1 MAEKT
6 LDDVI
11 QRMRDEGQLTRNSG
25 SHSIR
30 TVKELLKDLPTEQ
43 GEQKRFEDIF
53 EKMGGIRSAVA
64 SNTSVTRQLVD
75 NDTVGDDLENQRE
88 QNKLFGKMLDSLKS
102 IGENT
107 KSFGSKL
114 KKAGEKTGGFLGSL
128 AGGLVAPFTAFGS
141 AFGATAGTG
150 IGVGAAALGIG
161 GGVALILDQVEDLM
175 KSFDE
180 LAEGLGD
187 LNELDIDVEK
197 FQNLGKAINALA
209 SGTGIGGAIGLRIL
223 TGAAFNELA
232 EGLETLNETEFSPDA
247 LDNVSTAINTLS
259 ESTGILS
266 SGGFALFA
274 KVDFEGMASGLERLG
289 QLSVDPKQMENIG
302 EGLNKL
308 IEPLSA
314 SDIGEA
320 RVFQIIDD
328 NLVAVASGVE
338 KLNGV
343 SLGPD
348 FVDKMEMIGEGIDS
362 LLSPLNSLDVGEAT
376 VLQMIDDNLPAIAE
390 GAKSIGLV
398 DGNNFRIQATAIGM
412 GLQSLLDGVDD
423 LIGATG
429 IEMVDDN
436 LEDIATG
443 VKDFNSIVNPEM
455 ARIFRE
461 TSIILGGGFQR
472 LLDGT
477 DDLLGA
483 SGIQMVDDNVVPV
496 SEAIRDFTTILSA
509 GQAQEFK
516 EISGILGE
524 GFQILLDGTDD
535 LFGATG
541 LQSIDDN
548 LIPFAEG
555 VSHLNSIG
563 ESLNLDNFKKL
574 TEAILEMKRA
584 VGHMS
589 TIDFSVEV
597 GDADLAL
604 RELAEKTE
612 DMRNLM
618 LGLSEGGER
627 EFNSLGFLGL
637 GDGID
642 FGEGLL
648 DPNLKLDEIRE
659 SIAKMQQV
667 AGSLLGQVRIPVIP
681 EETEETKV
689 IAKPPLTKREV
700 QKMIFDAQRKE
711 LEEQKKTAEVGV
723 VTNAIDASQR
733 TVNNNVNNNQ
743 TALLNPNMPAVDNLD
758 RSWVSRDW

>member
-30 TVKELLKDLPTEQ
+30 TVKELLEDLPTEQ

-53 EKMGGIRSAVA
+53 DKMGDVKSAVDV
-64 SNTSVTRQLVD
+64 NTKSVTGQLSD
-75 NDTVGDDLENQRE
+75 NETIGDDLENQRE
-88 QNKLFGKMLDSLKS
+88 QNKLFSRMLESLES

-107 KSFGSKL
+107 KQGNLISSKS
-114 KKAGEKTGGFLGSL
+114 ENESGGVL
-128 AGGLVAPFTAFGS
+128 GGLAS
-141 AFGATAGTG
+141 ALKGAGAG
-150 IGVGAAALGIG
+150 IGIAGAGIGAAGLGIG
-161 GGVALILDQVEDLM
+161 GGVALVLDQVEDIM
-175 KSFDE
+175 KSFDK
-180 LAEGLGD
+180 LAEGVD
-187 LNELDIDVEK
+187 ALNEIDIDVEK

-209 SGTGIGGAIGLRIL
+209 SGTSIGGAIGLRIL
-223 TGAAFNELA
+223 TGTAFNDLA
-232 EGLETLNETEFSPDA
+232 EGLKALNETEFSPDA
-247 LDNVSTAINTLS
+247 LDNVSTAISSLS
-259 ESTGILS
+259 ESTGLLS
-266 SGGFALFA
+266 SGGFKLFTST
-274 KVDFEGMASGLERLG
+274 DFGGLADGLERLG
-289 QLSVDPKQMENIG
+289 QVSVDPEQMENIG

-314 SDIGEA
+314 GDIGEA
-320 RVFQIIDD
+320 TVFQMIDD
-328 NLVAVASGVE
+328 NLMSVASGVE
-338 KLNGV
+338 RINSV
-343 SLGPD
+343 SLGDD
-348 FVDKMEMIGEGIDS
+348 FVDKMKMIGEGIDS
-362 LLSPLNSLDVGEAT
+362 LLSPLSSLDIGEAT

-398 DGNNFRIQATAIGM
+398 DGGNFRVQAEAIGV

-436 LEDIATG
+436 LEDIAKG

-461 TSIILGGGFQR
+461 TSIILGGGFQA

-483 SGIQMVDDNVVPV
+483 SGIQVVDDNVVPV
-496 SEAIRDFTTILSA
+496 SEAIRNFTTILSA

-516 EISGILGE
+516 EISGLLGE
-524 GFQILLDGTDD
+524 GFQVLLDGTDD
-535 LFGATG
+535 LFGTTG

-555 VSHLNSIG
+555 VSRLSSIG
-563 ESLNLDNFKKL
+563 ESLDLDNFKKL
-574 TEAILEMKRA
+574 TEAILEMKEA

-589 TIDFSVEV
+589 TIDFSAEV
-597 GDADLAL
+597 GEADLAL
-604 RELAEKTE
+604 RELAKKTE

-637 GDGID
+637 GDEID
-642 FGEGLL
+642 FGDGLL
-648 DPNLKLDEIRE
+648 DPNLNLDQIRE

-667 AGSLLGQVRIPVIP
+667 AGSLLGEVRIPLIT

-689 IAKPPLTKREV
+689 IDKPPLTKREV
-700 QKMIFDAQRKE
+700 QKMIFDSQRKE
-711 LEEQKKTAEVGV
+711 MEQQKKTAEVGV
-723 VTNAIDASQR
+723 VTNAVDASQR

-743 TALLNPNMPAVDNLD
+743 TALINSNMPAVDNLD
-758 RSWVSRDW
+758 RTWGW